1 MGNCLGAYKI
11 IHPPN
16 DPAIPILGIYPR
28 EGKYTFTKT
37 WPRMLIAALPP
48 PQKKTQ
54 SKTKQKLEANTNV
67 YQQDKRFLKK
77 NLVYLYTGILLSNK
91 TEWTNNKDNMDES
104 LKHCTK

>member
-48 PQKKTQ
+48 PKK
-54 SKTKQKLEANTNV
+54 KPKAKQNKNWKQIQMFINRII
-67 YQQDKRFLKK
+67 DFWKK